1 MRIATIISV
10 LIGLVAFST
19 AKAQSVI
26 SFAGGTLESSG
37 MSLAFSAGEV
47 VVGNFESPSF
57 QLTGGFSSGYDLIFT
72 SSEKIDMDV
81 PVRYNLSQNY
91 PNPFNPS
98 TNIRY
103 DIPKA
108 ADVKLEVFNTI
119 GAKVAVVVNE
129 RKPAGSYT
137 VRFDASHLASGMYF
151 YRFIAD
157 GKVIA
162 TQKMLLI
169 K

>member
-1 MRIATIISV
+1 MRIPTIVFV
-10 LIGLVAFST
+10 LVGIFAFPT
-19 AKAQSVI
+19 IKAQSVI
-26 SFAGGTLESSG
+26 TFAGGTLENAG

-57 QLTGGFSSGYDLIFT
+57 QLTGGFSSGFDLIFT
-72 SSEKIDMDV
+72 SNEKIDMDV
-81 PVRYNLSQNY
+81 PDRFDLSQNY

-103 DIPKA
+103 DLPKA
-108 ADVKLEVFNTI
+108 ADVKMEVFNTI
-119 GAKVAVVVNE
+119 GAKVAVLVND
-129 RKPAGSYT
+129 RKSAGTYT
-137 VRFDASHLASGMYF
+137 IRFDASHLASGMYF
-151 YRFIAD
+151 YRFTAD

>member
-1 MRIATIISV
+1 MRKATILFV
-10 LIGLVAFST
+10 LIGFLAFPT
-19 AKAQSVI
+19 IKAQSVI
-26 SFAGGTLESSG
+26 SFAGGSFENSA
-37 MSLAFSAGEV
+37 MSLAFSAGET

-72 SSEKIDMDV
+72 SNEKIEMDV
-81 PVRYNLSQNY
+81 PVRFNLSQNY

-98 TNIRY
+98 TNIRF
-103 DIPKA
+103 DLPKA
-108 ADVKLEVFNTI
+108 ADVKMEVFNTI
-119 GAKVAVVVNE
+119 GAKVADIVNE
-129 RKPAGSYT
+129 RRSAGSYT

-151 YRFIAD
+151 YRLIAD